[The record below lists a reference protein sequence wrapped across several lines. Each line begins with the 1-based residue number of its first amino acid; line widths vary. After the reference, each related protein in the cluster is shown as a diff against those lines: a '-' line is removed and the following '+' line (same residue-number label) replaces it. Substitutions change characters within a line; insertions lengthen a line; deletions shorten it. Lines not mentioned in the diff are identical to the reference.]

1 MTDSPLVP
9 LLPERHDSFTRRKIA
24 IRKFINR
31 SQRLLLIPGVAIIA
45 LLGLMAY
52 RSASQERLDRDAQN
66 SIERT
71 ETPSDAALPQVREI
85 VGSFEKNQTFTQVL
99 LQQGLPLPLIH
110 QIIESTRPVYDLAKV
125 KAEQLYWLCLT
136 PDGKFS
142 NFRYP
147 VDDERYLTVY
157 HDASNDSLVPVL
169 KNFQYETRVET
180 VSAVIQSSL
189 FASLADIGEKDQLA
203 LDLAEIFG
211 SDIDFNTDIQKGDS
225 FRLLVE
231 RKYLDGEFKKNGTIL
246 GAAFVNSGK
255 EFVGIL
261 FEDEN
266 GKPAYYAPDGKAL
279 KKSFLKSPL
288 KFGRITSKFSMAR
301 KHPILKI
308 VRPHLGVD
316 YAAPTGTPV
325 QSVGTGV
332 VLNAGRSG
340 ASGKMVTIRHS
351 GGYVTK
357 YLHLSRIAVKPGE
370 RVGQGDVIGNVGSTG
385 LSTGPH
391 LDFRVFKNGKAIN
404 PQKVIFPPEPPVSSA
419 RFASFA
425 AVRDKRIDD
434 LRMAHGEVRQASR

>member
-9 LLPERHDSFTRRKIA
+9 LPPEGQDASTRRKIA
-24 IRKFINR
+24 IRKIISRF
-31 SQRLLLIPGVAIIA
+31 QRLLLIPGLAVIA
-45 LLGLMAY
+45 MLGLMAY
-52 RSASQERLDRDAQN
+52 RSAYQARRDKAVQ
-66 SIERT
+66 SGIEGRG
-71 ETPSDAALPQVREI
+71 TPPEASLPQFREI
-85 VGSFEKNQTFTQVL
+85 VGCFEKNQTFTQVL

-142 NFRYP
+142 NFRLP

-157 HDASNDSLVPVL
+157 HDASEDSLVPVL

-225 FRLLVE
+225 FRILVE
-231 RKYLDGEFKKNGTIL
+231 RKYLDGEFKKNGSIL

-255 EFVGIL
+255 EFIGIL

-266 GKPAYYAPDGKAL
+266 GKPAYYSPDGKAL

-288 KFGRITSKFSMAR
+288 KFGRITSKFSLAR
-301 KHPILKI
+301 RHPILKI

-316 YAAPTGTPV
+316 YAAPVGAPV
-325 QSVGTGV
+325 QSVGSGV
-332 VLNAGRSG
+332 VVSAGRSG

-404 PQKVIFPPEPPVSSA
+404 PQKVIFPPEPPVSPA
-419 RFASFA
+419 RFAGFA
-425 AVRDKRIDD
+425 AVRDKLIDD
-434 LRMAHGEVRQASR
+434 LRIAHGDVRQASR